1 MSNEILIDA
10 SHQEETRVAIVKNK
24 RLEDYDYEFS
34 SRRPIRGNIYL
45 AKVIRVEPSLQAAF
59 LEYGGNRNAF
69 LPFSEIS
76 PDYYQIPVADK
87 QKLKDLEKNNSL
99 GDPEEDEISENHTS
113 IDNIA
118 GDTLEESK
126 VEREKTYKVKYKI
139 QEVIKKHQIVLIQIV
154 KEERGNK
161 GAAAT
166 SYISIPGRYCVLMP
180 NSGRG
185 GGISKRINN
194 SQERKKIKKI
204 LEKLTIPTDMGLII
218 RTAGGDT
225 TQSEIRKDY
234 NYLIKAWNKIRKETL
249 SSKAPNII
257 YEDGNIIKKTIRD
270 SYTNEIDR
278 IYIDGDEKYKI
289 AKNFM
294 KMIMPSHATKV
305 QKWKEDAPIF
315 QKDNI
320 EEQLNSIFSEK
331 VSLKSGGSLVINQTE
346 ALVAIDVNSGTSKKD
361 YNIEDTA
368 VRTNQEAAQEIARQL
383 RLRDMAGLIVIDFI
397 DMEKFKNRSLI
408 EKKLKESLSSDR
420 SKIQVGR
427 ISSFGLLEM
436 SRQRIRLSVQEENY
450 DVCPTC
456 NGSGSLR
463 SMESISLEFF
473 RNLNIAV
480 KDKRATKAN
489 VEIPLDLLNFI
500 VNGKREYLS
509 DLEKENK
516 ISISLKANNALRG
529 EEKNITLYDS
539 KLNKLALKKNDEIRK
554 NNRNRKKPEK
564 SQIEEKTKTEGK
576 KTNIKE
582 KDLSK
587 TKSNINNK
595 NKDVRKKTKED
606 INQKKEV
613 KKTKSTKEE
622 KNNDNYIGAPVKS
635 DKDTEAKEKKDGWWN
650 K

>member
-1 MSNEILIDA
+1 
-10 SHQEETRVAIVKNK
+10 
-24 RLEDYDYEFS
+24 
-34 SRRPIRGNIYL
+34 
-45 AKVIRVEPSLQAAF
+45 
-59 LEYGGNRNAF
+59 
-69 LPFSEIS
+69 
-76 PDYYQIPVADK
+76 
-87 QKLKDLEKNNSL
+87 
-99 GDPEEDEISENHTS
+99 
-113 IDNIA
+113 
-118 GDTLEESK
+118 
-126 VEREKTYKVKYKI
+126 
-139 QEVIKKHQIVLIQIV
+139 
-154 KEERGNK
+154 
-161 GAAAT
+161 
-166 SYISIPGRYCVLMP
+166 
-180 NSGRG
+180 
-185 GGISKRINN
+185 
-194 SQERKKIKKI
+194 
-204 LEKLTIPTDMGLII
+204 MGLII

-234 NYLIKAWNKIRKETL
+234 NYLIKTWNKIREETL
-249 SSKAPNII
+249 SAKAPTII

-270 SYTNEIDR
+270 SYTKEIDR

-294 KMIMPSHATKV
+294 KMIMPSHAVKV
-305 QKWKEDAPIF
+305 QKWREDAPIF
-315 QKDNI
+315 QKDKV
-320 EEQLNSIFSEK
+320 EEQLNSIFSER

-408 EKKLKESLSSDR
+408 EKKLKESLKSDR

-436 SRQRIRLSVQEENY
+436 SRQRIRSSVQEENY

-500 VNGKREYLS
+500 INGKREQLS

-516 ISISLKANNALRG
+516 ISISLKANNTLRG

-564 SQIEEKTKTEGK
+564 PQIKDKTKTEGK
-576 KTNIKE
+576 KKNIKE
-582 KDLSK
+582 KDSSK
-587 TKSNINNK
+587 TKSNK
-595 NKDVRKKTKED
+595 NKHVRKETKED
-606 INQKKEV
+606 INKEKEV

-635 DKDTEAKEKKDGWWN
+635 DKDTETKEKKDGWWN